1 MNGDEEPAPA
11 TSPNGAPFWA
21 RRIEST
27 FPPDLELTSYLS
39 EEKVIKQLPELEE
52 FKKISY
58 WLARRFWSE
67 ANAGNMSLRLDALS
81 RYLEE
86 QKFEPIYQGKLSRSY
101 PNLTGMLIAITGTG
115 RRMRDTFF
123 SLKENIGIIRIV
135 EDGDSYE
142 TIWGCQKPSSELP
155 SHLGIHNMLAS
166 KRREQRAV
174 LHTHPTTMVTL
185 SHLPELQ
192 DSAKLNR
199 ALYKLHPET
208 RILMPEGI
216 VYLDYDVPG
225 SYSLGDRTAEA
236 LRASRLVVWEH
247 HGVVAIGESLTR
259 AFDRVE
265 LIEKAAEI
273 YWNIKA
279 MGAEAGGI
287 GDENMRRP

>member
-1 MNGDEEPAPA
+1 MNDDEEPSPA
-11 TSPNGAPFWA
+11 SSTNGTPPHG
-21 RRIEST
+21 RGRKTT
-27 FPPDLELTSYLS
+27 FPPDIELTSYLS
-39 EEKVIKQLPELEE
+39 EEKVVKQLPELEE

-86 QKFEPIYQGKLSRSY
+86 QKLESIYQGRLSRSY
-101 PNLTGMLIAITGTG
+101 PKLAGMLIAITGTG

-142 TIWGCQKPSSELP
+142 TIWGCQKPTSELP
-155 SHLGIHNMLAS
+155 SHLGIHNMLVS
-166 KRREQRAV
+166 ERKEHRAV
-174 LHTHPTTMVTL
+174 LHTHPTTMVSLT
-185 SHLPELQ
+185 HLPELQ
-192 DSAKLNR
+192 DSETLNSV
-199 ALYKLHPET
+199 LYSLHPET
-208 RILMPEGI
+208 RMLMPEGI

-225 SYSLGDRTAEA
+225 SYSLGDRTAGA
-236 LRASRLVVWEH
+236 LRTSRLAVWEH
-247 HGVVAIGESLTR
+247 HGVVAVGESLDR

-273 YWNIKA
+273 YWNIRA
-279 MGAEAGGI
+279 MGVEAEGI
-287 GDENMRRP
+287 DEGA